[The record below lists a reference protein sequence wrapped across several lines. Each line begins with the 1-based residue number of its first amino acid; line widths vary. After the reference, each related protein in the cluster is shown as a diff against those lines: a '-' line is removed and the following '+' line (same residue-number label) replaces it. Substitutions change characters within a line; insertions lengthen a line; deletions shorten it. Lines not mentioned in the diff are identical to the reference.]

1 MKDKNQKEDE
11 KKFHASPP
19 PILVWEGQSD
29 WQKPRQEVRYF
40 HNRKVD
46 GWSGYVKTEK
56 ITGWVD
62 NVRIAL
68 FVEKYK
74 RDHGEADPTNDE
86 ILDWMVNDPYNE
98 FALQGLAESILKNG
112 VRQQIVVQA
121 DGTLLDGNRRY
132 FASLYKLRESERTG
146 DVDAKRM
153 VSQLPAF
160 VTSPS
165 ATPADLDAVVVE
177 ENFVDDYRRPW
188 PNFIKAQ
195 RVFQTYKELKEDDYN
210 KTNAIAWLLEH
221 FGEKRSQIDRWIRM
235 MNYIEEF
242 QDYHVTGDEETGREP
257 KDEYDVKWRSQDR
270 FEYFDELT
278 KPEVKRILESDS
290 EMRDKVFDRVYAKDF
305 KSFAQIRKI
314 PAISKDSRARDK
326 FMVGEGT
333 AAVED
338 AIQWVT
344 ITGVAKRAMDV
355 QDRILSFA
363 KFLGGLTVT
372 DLGSLD
378 VLSINALRDIA
389 RNAATMAES
398 VTNGVEE

>member
-1 MKDKNQKEDE
+1 MTDKNQEDE
-11 KKFHASPP
+11 KEFQAPPP

-46 GWSGYVKTEK
+46 GWSGYVKTAK

-74 RDHGEADPTNDE
+74 RDHGDTDPTNDE

-98 FALQGLAESILKNG
+98 FALQGLAESIVKNG
-112 VRQQIVVQA
+112 IRQQIVVQA

-132 FASLYKLRESERTG
+132 FASLYKLRESERKG
-146 DVDAKRM
+146 DASSKQM
-153 VSQLPAF
+153 VSQLPVF
-160 VTSPS
+160 VTGPS
-165 ATPADLDAVVVE
+165 ATAADLDAVVVE
-177 ENFVDDYRRPW
+177 ENFVDDCRRPW

-195 RVFQTYKELKEDDYN
+195 HVFRKYQELKEDGFN
-210 KTNAIAWLLEH
+210 KTTAIAQLLEH

-242 QDYHVTGDEETGREP
+242 QDFHVTGDEELGHDP
-257 KDEYDVKWRSQDR
+257 KDEYDVKWRSQER

-278 KPEVKRILESDS
+278 KPEVKRILEADA
-290 EMRDKVFDRVYAKDF
+290 EMRDKVFERLYAKDF

-326 FMVGEGT
+326 FMVGDGAE
-333 AAVED
+333 AVED

-344 ITGVAKRAMDV
+344 ITGAAKRAMDV
-355 QDRILSFA
+355 QDRIMSFA
-363 KFLGGLTVT
+363 KFLGGLTVN

-378 VLSINALRDIA
+378 VLSINALKDIA

-398 VTNGVEE
+398 VTDGVEE